1 MAGADPLT
9 AARLGASMAALQGS
23 IGALNDL
30 VDAPVDRDTKPSK
43 PIASGLV
50 SPRTA
55 AFAVVIGA
63 MLGLGLA
70 VPSGPMLIALAGVV
84 LAIGYGYDLVA
95 KGSAWSWL
103 PLAVGIP
110 LLPVYGWLGTTASL
124 PQWFVAF
131 LPMTAVAGAAIAVAN
146 ARADLEGD
154 DAAGTRT
161 VATVLG
167 PDRSWG
173 VLVMLW
179 GMTAVIALVSL
190 MVARAEPL
198 EVALVGGG
206 VTAIFLGVLLGWRS
220 SPRRRE
226 WSWEVQAIGAAI
238 AAIGWL
244 LTVV

>member
-1 MAGADPLT
+1 
-9 AARLGASMAALQGS
+9 MAALQGS

-30 VDAPVDRDTKPSK
+30 VDAPVDRDHKRSK
-43 PIASGLV
+43 PIPSGLV

-55 AFAVVIGA
+55 AFAAVIGA
-63 MLGLGLA
+63 ILGLALA
-70 VPSGPMLIALAGVV
+70 VPSGPTLTVLAGVV

-103 PLAVGIP
+103 PFAVGIP

-124 PQWFVAF
+124 PQWFIAF

-154 DAAGTRT
+154 GDAGIQT

-179 GMTAVIALVSL
+179 GITAAIALASL
-190 MVARAEPL
+190 TLAGAEPQ
-198 EVALVGGG
+198 EAALVGGG
-206 VTAIFLGVLLGWRS
+206 LIIILLGALLGWRS

-226 WSWEVQAIGAAI
+226 WSWEVQAIGAAV

-244 LTVV
+244 LAVV